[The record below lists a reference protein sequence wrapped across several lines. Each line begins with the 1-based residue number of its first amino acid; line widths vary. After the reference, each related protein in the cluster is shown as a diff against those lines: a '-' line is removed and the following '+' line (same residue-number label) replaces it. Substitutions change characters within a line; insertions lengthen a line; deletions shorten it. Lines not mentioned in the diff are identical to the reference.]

1 MPHHQLFR
9 TYREQLRNLRHVWL
23 SSNIQGRGWACD
35 AIGNQPRSNDV
46 MMRRA
51 CAWCGASSMT
61 PSICTAC
68 SACVQRGEYA
78 FGPTARRGWALA
90 FLDGVRPIST
100 LHGVVFAILGPA
112 QRSTPSGTRRRQCF
126 APRRSD
132 TTSSHHALS
141 FDSESPLDQ
150 RAGIKVGPTERIGLL
165 SGAAAVELAAGADA
179 SGAAGAVA
187 VVPAGAAPFLA
198 AAAAPLVGARDIFLA
213 LSSVTMMSP
222 CCSAEA
228 LSSMV
233 FRASDQVCPAA
244 LHAQD
249 GLNS

>member
-1 MPHHQLFR
+1 MPHHQLLR

-90 FLDGVRPIST
+90 FLDGVRPISP

-126 APRRSD
+126 APRSEDVRD
-132 TTSSHHALS
+132 CDLLLEAGQHADHQDPTADLGG
-141 FDSESPLDQ
+141 FDRLLH
-150 RAGIKVGPTERIGLL
+150 GL
-165 SGAAAVELAAGADA
+165 SGAPTGRPEIVHAEISDMHGGAN
-179 SGAAGAVA
+179 
-187 VVPAGAAPFLA
+187 PAGVAKYPQIAVDFGRTAGGFLRVVRELHGWPA
-198 AAAAPLVGARDIFLA
+198 VDRRYLA
-213 LSSVTMMSP
+213 N
-222 CCSAEA
+222 
-228 LSSMV
+228 
-233 FRASDQVCPAA
+233 D
-244 LHAQD
+244 
-249 GLNS
+249 